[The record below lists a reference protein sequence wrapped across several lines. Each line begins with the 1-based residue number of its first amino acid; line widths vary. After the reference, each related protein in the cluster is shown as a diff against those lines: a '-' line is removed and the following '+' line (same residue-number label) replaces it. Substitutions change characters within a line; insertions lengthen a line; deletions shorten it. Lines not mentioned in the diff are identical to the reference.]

1 MELQPCL
8 GAVSQ
13 LHVES
18 LCELVRENPRVSK
31 HIDENT
37 MPRYIRS
44 HKKSRA
50 SSSDIF

>member
-1 MELQPCL
+1 MELQACL

-13 LHVES
+13 LHMES

-31 HIDENT
+31 HINEYT

-44 HKKSRA
+44 NKKS
-50 SSSDIF
+50 